1 MAPSGP
7 LPTGVFLLSLTAF
20 PICYGVN
27 SMVSLSDPSAIAL
40 TGVAVLLGLFA
51 AAYVQSQGTASHD
64 PLYYGFAVFA
74 FTGVVDLIIWLE
86 QDGYISGFM
95 EFYMREGEP
104 YLRTSYGIVV
114 CLWDGTVHYLLY
126 LAMASA
132 IIGRRSYRSLGLYWL
147 GSLMMSLLVL
157 LPGNVIGK
165 FGTEL
170 RPSFLLNVPYVL
182 LPIWAG
188 MRIFREPRT
197 TVYISP
203 EKALEEQRCGLL
215 QRPLDLALMLY
226 LVIAVGFTLFRGL
239 VVLDCPSDCCFDYI
253 YQYEPY
259 LKDPVAYP
267 KMQMLVYMFY
277 ALPVFCLC
285 LYGLVQP
292 GCTWMLDWTL
302 VLAGAIAQ
310 AQFSHVGGSLHRRTP
325 YTYRVPA
332 ENWWLFL
339 VANVLYALGPHL
351 LAYRCLRNPGFFVS
365 TAPGVQDSDKKQK

>member
-1 MAPSGP
+1 
-7 LPTGVFLLSLTAF
+7 
-20 PICYGVN
+20 
-27 SMVSLSDPSAIAL
+27 
-40 TGVAVLLGLFA
+40 
-51 AAYVQSQGTASHD
+51 
-64 PLYYGFAVFA
+64 
-74 FTGVVDLIIWLE
+74 
-86 QDGYISGFM
+86 M